1 MRPSKIPSEIMESGR
16 NVSIF
21 QYLRQYRA
29 FIPKLFDMAAT
40 LKIDFVSD
48 IACPWCAV
56 GLGALEQALGQL
68 EGQVTANLHFQP
80 FELNPNMGPGG
91 QDLSE
96 HLTQKYG
103 SSPEQQA
110 QIRANITARGEEV
123 GFKFNP
129 GGRGRVY
136 NTFNAHR
143 LLHWA
148 GVKGPAG
155 SQHALK
161 RALLEAYQ
169 GRAEVVELDAV
180 LLATVASVG
189 LDVNEAQSILASDT
203 YAQEVRE
210 TEQFYQQA
218 GIHSVPAV
226 IINDKHLISGGQPA
240 AVFEQALR
248 RIAAGGV

>member
-1 MRPSKIPSEIMESGR
+1 MESDLR
-16 NVSIF
+16 DPIF
-21 QYLRQYRA
+21 QYLRQYLV
-29 FIPKLFDMAAT
+29 FIQKSFVMATT

-56 GLGALEQALGQL
+56 GLGALEQALDQL
-68 EGQVTANLHFQP
+68 KGEVQADLHFQP
-80 FELNPNMGPGG
+80 FELNPHMGPGG
-91 QDLSE
+91 QDLGE
-96 HLTQKYG
+96 HLTEKYG
-103 SSPEQQA
+103 STPEQQA
-110 QIRANITARGEEV
+110 QTRANISARGEEV

-148 GVKGPAG
+148 GVKGPEG

-161 RALLEAYQ
+161 RALLESYQ
-169 GRAEVVELDAV
+169 GRAEVVESDEV
-180 LLATVASVG
+180 LLASVASAG
-189 LDVNEAQSILASDT
+189 LDVTEAQRILSSDT
-203 YAQEVRE
+203 YAQEVRQIE
-210 TEQFYQQA
+210 RFYQQA

-248 RIAAGGV
+248 QIAAGAV